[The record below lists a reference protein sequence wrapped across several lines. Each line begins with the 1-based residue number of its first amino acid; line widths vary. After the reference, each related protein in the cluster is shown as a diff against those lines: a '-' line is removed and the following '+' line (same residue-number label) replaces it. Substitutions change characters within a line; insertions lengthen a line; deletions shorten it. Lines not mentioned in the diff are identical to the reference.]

1 MEFYR
6 GVVAKRLV
14 HALAVVED
22 LDVLEGFGLHLG
34 MRGITNAMNSLVSET
49 VEPAFR
55 RRVVPEVSLATHRAG
70 HAIFLELLLERLA
83 GILVAPFQVRQH
95 PWRRALSESSHG

>member
-6 GVVAKRLV
+6 GFVAKRLV
-14 HALAVVED
+14 HALAVVEG

-49 VEPAFR
+49 DEPAFR
-55 RRVVPEVSLATHRAG
+55 RRVVPAVSLATHRAG
-70 HAIFLELLLERLA
+70 HAH
-83 GILVAPFQVRQH
+83 IL
-95 PWRRALSESSHG
+95 